1 MRGLGRDRL
10 EMDEKA
16 GLPPY
21 SASELPPPASGAG
34 HFRGRRAGLR
44 RSRVLK
50 FFAAT
55 CLTLLVAGQWR
66 QIWRED
72 AKGPLLSLEK
82 LNEDL
87 QTCQKL
93 RHKPQ
98 DPIGLGREKNARWIE
113 GGKPTL
119 IKNAVI
125 WIGEPVEGTS
135 EADARAGKGWEWIQ
149 GDVLLEYGL
158 IKRVEANISS
168 RTLPEDT
175 QTFDAAGRQLTTGII
190 DMHSHAGLNSLPFL
204 RGYAD
209 VNEVSDDI
217 TPWARSIDAINP
229 LDHQIEV
236 IKSGGVTTSLILPG
250 SGNSIGGEA
259 YTIKHAVGPKNG
271 RKEIS
276 AEDMLAD
283 PDRNWRF
290 MKMACGENPMRV
302 HGGIDK
308 RPFSRMGESFD
319 FRHAFEQARALIQ
332 RQDDWCDKADAIGV
346 ENLDEYLP
354 QELYWESLA
363 AALRGQVHINT
374 HCYTITDLE
383 AMVDH
388 TNEFKFPVRA
398 FHHAHQTY
406 LATEILKR
414 TYGGRPPASALFAD
428 NMFYKTEAYVASEYA
443 GKYLYDANLT
453 TVYVSDNPVL
463 NAQHVL
469 FEAAKGYHY
478 GLPYHAAL
486 SAVTS
491 APAELLGFGE
501 RLGKVKPGFDA
512 DIVVWDSDP
521 LSVGAAPVQ
530 VWIDGTAQFENPV
543 ELSKSTAGPIVP
555 DEALANIIEE
565 PTEMQD
571 VLFHNITKI
580 LLSDDQALES
590 HGKPLDVFI
599 SKGKIAC
606 IGPCSSEYEA
616 AAKAV
621 KSRIILKNGYLT
633 NSFTGVGG
641 TIGLNDIDGEDVTDN
656 GPNPVEFTRAVDG
669 LRLDSKKLNVAAKY
683 GVTKGISAPKLLGG
697 KSHHGTSVG
706 FLTGAKTIAEKG
718 AVFDADVAVHYTL
731 DLTSRNFGSYS
742 ELYGVLRRKLLAA
755 ASRDKPAQ
763 DPFSEVAYLQK
774 VVAGKTV
781 LALTID
787 NADGI
792 ATALKIKSEV
802 EEVTKSKIRLAI
814 LGGSESHLVAE
825 ELAAAKVGVI
835 LLPLQAH
842 PNNWDQRRSL
852 PGAPLSN
859 GTTIDYLLDAG
870 VTVAIG
876 LPEDWYVRDLG
887 FEAGTAY
894 HNGNGRLSEKR
905 ALDLVSVNVHKILG
919 GKLPEAQEKGHFIV
933 SEGSPLNI
941 GSRIMAVGAGR
952 DTVAVFRRL

>member
-1 MRGLGRDRL
+1 
-10 EMDEKA
+10 MDQKA

-21 SASELPPPASGAG
+21 SVSDLPPPASGAG
-34 HFRGRRAGLR
+34 RFRGRRAGLR
-44 RSRVLK
+44 PSRVSK
-50 FFAAT
+50 VFAAA
-55 CLTLLVAGQWR
+55 CLALLVVGQWK

-72 AKGPLLSLEK
+72 TKGPLLSLAK
-82 LNEDL
+82 LGDDL
-87 QTCQKL
+87 KTCQKL
-93 RHKPQ
+93 RHQPQ
-98 DPIGLGREKNARWIE
+98 DPIGLGREKNARWIQ

-125 WIGEPVEGTS
+125 WVGEPVEGTS
-135 EADARAGKGWEWIQ
+135 EADARAGKGWQWIH
-149 GDVLLEYGL
+149 GDVLLEHGL
-158 IKRVEANISS
+158 IKRVGADVSS
-168 RTLPEDT
+168 QRLPENT
-175 QTFDAAGRQLTTGII
+175 QIFDAAGRQLTAGII
-190 DMHSHAGLNSLPFL
+190 DMHSHAGVDSLPFL

-209 VNEVSDDI
+209 VNEVSGDI

-250 SGNSIGGEA
+250 SANSMGGEA

-271 RKEIS
+271 REEIS

-290 MKMACGENPMRV
+290 MKMACGENPKRV
-302 HGGIDK
+302 YGGVG

-332 RQDDWCDKADAIGV
+332 RQDDWCNKADVIGV
-346 ENLDEYLP
+346 ENMDEYLP
-354 QELYWESLA
+354 QELQWESLA

-388 TNEFKFPVRA
+388 THEFKFSIRA

-428 NMFYKTEAYVASEYA
+428 NMYYKTESYVASEYA

-491 APAELLGFGE
+491 APAELLGFGK

-530 VWIDGTAQFENPV
+530 VWIDGTAQFESPV
-543 ELSKSTAGPIVP
+543 ELSKPAAGPIVP
-555 DEALANIIEE
+555 NEALGLIVEE
-565 PTEMQD
+565 PVEMED
-571 VLFHNITKI
+571 VLFHGITKV
-580 LLSDDQALES
+580 LLSDDQIFES
-590 HGKPLDVFI
+590 DGKPLDVFI

-606 IGPCSSEYEA
+606 IGPCASEHEA

-621 KSRIILKNGYLT
+621 KLRIALDNGYLT
-633 NSFTGVGG
+633 NSFTGVAG

-656 GPNPVEFTRAVDG
+656 GPNPVAFTRAVDG
-669 LRLDSKKLNVAAKY
+669 LRLDSKKLNVAARY

-706 FLTGAKTIAEKG
+706 FLTAAKTIAEKG
-718 AVFDADVAVHYTL
+718 AIFDEDVAVHYTL
-731 DLTSRNFGSYS
+731 DLTSRSIGSYS
-742 ELYGVLRRKLLAA
+742 ELFGRLRSKLLAA
-755 ASRDKPAQ
+755 ASRDEPPQ
-763 DPFSEVAYLQK
+763 DPFSEAAYLQR
-774 VVAGKTV
+774 VIGGKTV
-781 LALTID
+781 LALTIN

-792 ATALKIKSEV
+792 AAALKIKSEV
-802 EEVTKSKIRLAI
+802 EEVTKSKIRVAI
-814 LGGSESHLVAE
+814 LGGSESHLVAA
-825 ELAAAKVGVI
+825 ELAAAHVGVI

-842 PNNWDQRRSL
+842 PNSWDQRRSL

-870 VTVAIG
+870 VTAAIG

-894 HNGNGRLSEKR
+894 HNGNGRFSEKA

-919 GKLPEAQEKGHFIV
+919 GKLPEAQAKGHFIV
-933 SEGSPLNI
+933 SEGSPLDI
-941 GSRIMAVGAGR
+941 GSRIKAVGAGR
-952 DTVAVFRRL
+952 DRVAVFEGR

>member
-1 MRGLGRDRL
+1 
-10 EMDEKA
+10 MDEKA
-16 GLPPY
+16 SLPPY
-21 SASELPPPASGAG
+21 SASGLPLPASGDA
-34 HFRGRRAGLR
+34 HFRARRAGLR

-55 CLTLLVAGQWR
+55 CLTLLVAGQWK

-72 AKGPLLSLEK
+72 AKGPLLSLDK
-82 LNEDL
+82 LNDDL

-93 RHKPQ
+93 RHTPQ
-98 DPIGLGREKNARWIE
+98 DPIGLGRDKNARWIQ

-119 IKNAVI
+119 IKNATI

-135 EADARAGKGWEWIQ
+135 EADARAGKGWEWIH

-158 IKRVEANISS
+158 IKRVEAHISS
-168 RTLPEDT
+168 RAIPQDT
-175 QTFDAAGRQLTTGII
+175 QIFDAAGRQLTTGII
-190 DMHSHAGLNSLPFL
+190 DMHSHAGVDSLPYL
-204 RGYAD
+204 SGYAD
-209 VNEVSDDI
+209 TNEVSDDI
-217 TPWARSIDAINP
+217 TPWARSIDAINTFDP
-229 LDHQIEV
+229 QIQV

-250 SGNSIGGEA
+250 SGNSMGGEA
-259 YTIKHAVGPKNG
+259 YTIKLAVGPRNG

-276 AEDMLAD
+276 AQDMLAD

-290 MKMACGENPMRV
+290 MKMACGENPKRV

-308 RPFSRMGESFD
+308 RPASRMGESYN
-319 FRHAFEQARALIQ
+319 FRHAFEEVRALIQ

-346 ENLDEYLP
+346 ENMNEYLP
-354 QELYWESLA
+354 QELHWESLA

-388 TNEFKFPVRA
+388 TNEFKFAIRA

-406 LATEILKR
+406 LAPEILKR

-428 NMFYKTEAYVASEYA
+428 NMYYKTEAYIASEHA

-491 APAELLGFGE
+491 APAELLGFGK

-521 LSVGAAPVQ
+521 LSVGATPVQ
-530 VWIDGTAQFENPV
+530 VWIDGTAQFDSPV
-543 ELSKSTAGPIVP
+543 ELLKPAAGPIVP
-555 DEALANIIEE
+555 DEALADIIEE
-565 PTEMQD
+565 PTEIQD
-571 VLFHNITKI
+571 VVFHGITKV
-580 LLSDDQALES
+580 LLSDDQILES
-590 HGKPLDVFI
+590 NDKPLDVFV
-599 SKGKIAC
+599 SGGKIAC

-616 AAKAV
+616 VVKAAKV
-621 KSRIILKNGYLT
+621 HVELTNGYLT

-656 GPNPVEFTRAVDG
+656 GPNPVAFSRAVDG

-706 FLTGAKTIAEKG
+706 FLTAAKTVAETD

-731 DLTSRNFGSYS
+731 DLSSRRLGSYS
-742 ELYGVLRRKLLAA
+742 QLFGLLRSKLLAA
-755 ASRDKPAQ
+755 ASNGKPAE
-763 DPFSEVAYLQK
+763 DPFSELANLQK
-774 VVAGKTV
+774 VIAGKKV

-792 ATALKIKSEV
+792 ATALRIKSEV
-802 EEVTKSKIRLAI
+802 EEITDSKIKLAI
-814 LGGSESHLVAE
+814 LGGSEAHLVAT

-894 HNGNGRLSEKR
+894 HNGNGRLTEKT
-905 ALDLVSVNVHKILG
+905 ALDLVSVNVHRILG
-919 GKLPEAQEKGHFIV
+919 GKLPEAQAKSHFIV
-933 SEGSPLNI
+933 SEGSPLEI
-941 GSRIMAVGAGR
+941 GSRIKAVGAGR
-952 DTVAVFRRL
+952 DRVAVFQ

>member
-1 MRGLGRDRL
+1 
-10 EMDEKA
+10 MDEKA
-16 GLPPY
+16 RLPPY
-21 SASELPPPASGAG
+21 SASGLPLPASGAA
-34 HFRGRRAGLR
+34 HVRGRRAAFR

-50 FFAAT
+50 LFGAT
-55 CLTLLVAGQWR
+55 CLTLLVVGQWT
-66 QIWRED
+66 QIWRDD
-72 AKGPLLSLEK
+72 AKAPLLSLDK
-82 LNEDL
+82 LNNDL
-87 QTCQKL
+87 QICQKL

-98 DPIGLGREKNARWIE
+98 DPIGLGRDKNARWIP
-113 GGKPTL
+113 GSQPTL
-119 IKNAVI
+119 IKNATI

-149 GDVLLEYGL
+149 GDVLLEHGL
-158 IKRVEANISS
+158 IKRVESHISS
-168 RTLPEDT
+168 QSLPKDT
-175 QTFDAAGRQLTTGII
+175 QIFDAAGRQLTTGII
-190 DMHSHAGLNSLPFL
+190 DMHSHAGVDSLPFL

-209 VNEVSDDI
+209 TNEVSDDI
-217 TPWARSIDAINP
+217 TPWARSIDAINTFDP
-229 LDHQIEV
+229 QIEV

-250 SGNSIGGEA
+250 SGNSMGGEA
-259 YTIKHAVGPKNG
+259 FTIKHAVGPKNG
-271 RKEIS
+271 RTEIS
-276 AEDMLAD
+276 AQDLLAD

-290 MKMACGENPMRV
+290 MKMACGENPKRV
-302 HGGIDK
+302 HGGVDK
-308 RPFSRMGESFD
+308 RPFSRMGESFN

-332 RQDDWCDKADAIGV
+332 RQDDWCDKADAVGV
-346 ENLDEYLP
+346 ENMEEYLP
-354 QELYWESLA
+354 QEIFWESLA

-374 HCYTITDLE
+374 HCYTVTDLE

-388 TNEFKFPVRA
+388 TNEFKFPIRA

-428 NMFYKTEAYVASEYA
+428 NMYYKTESYIASEHA
-443 GKYLYDANLT
+443 AKYLYDANLT
-453 TVYVSDNPVL
+453 TVFVSDNPVL

-491 APAELLGFGE
+491 LPAELLGFGN

-530 VWIDGTAQFENPV
+530 VWIDGTAQFESPV
-543 ELSKSTAGPIVP
+543 ELQKPKTGPIVP

-565 PTEMQD
+565 PTEIQD
-571 VLFHNITKI
+571 VVFHGITKV
-580 LLSDDQALES
+580 LLADDQASES
-590 HGKPLDVFI
+590 NGEPVDVFV
-599 SKGKIAC
+599 SRGKIAC
-606 IGPCSSEYEA
+606 IGPCSYEYEA
-616 AAKAV
+616 AAKAAKV
-621 KSRIILKNGYLT
+621 HVQLSNGYLT
-633 NSFTGVGG
+633 NSFTGVAG

-656 GPNPVEFTRAVDG
+656 GPNPVAFSRAVDG

-683 GVTKGISAPKLLGG
+683 GVTKAISAPKYLNG
-697 KSHHGTSVG
+697 KSHHGVSVG
-706 FLTGAKTIAEKG
+706 FLTAAKTVAEKG
-718 AVFDADVAVHYTL
+718 AVFDSDVAVHYTL
-731 DLTSRNFGSYS
+731 DLSSRNVGSYS
-742 ELYGVLRRKLLAA
+742 ELFGLLRRKLLAA
-755 ASRDKPAQ
+755 ASQDKPAE
-763 DPFSEVAYLQK
+763 DPYSEVAYLQK
-774 VVAGKTV
+774 VVAGESV

-792 ATALKIKSEV
+792 ATALRIKAEV
-802 EEVTKSKIRLAI
+802 EEATSSKIKLAI
-814 LGGSESHLVAE
+814 LGGSESHLVAA

-876 LPEDWYVRDLG
+876 LPEDWVVRDLG

-894 HNGNGRLSEKR
+894 HNGNGRLSEKT

-919 GKLPEAQEKGHFIV
+919 GKLPEAQAKGHFIV
-933 SEGSPLNI
+933 SEGSPLEI
-941 GSRIMAVGAGR
+941 GSRIKAVGAGR
-952 DTVAVFRRL
+952 DKVAVFQ